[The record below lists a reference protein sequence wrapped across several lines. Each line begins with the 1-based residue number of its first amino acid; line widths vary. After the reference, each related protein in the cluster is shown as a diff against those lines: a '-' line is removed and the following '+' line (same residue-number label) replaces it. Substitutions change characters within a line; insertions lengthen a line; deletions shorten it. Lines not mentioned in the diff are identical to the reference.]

1 MIQSMTGYGK
11 SIGNS
16 DSLTFEVEVKSVNS
30 RFLDI
35 SVRLPKILLSKE
47 IELKN
52 LIKQKINR
60 GKVSLSVNLTKD
72 DIDAGTSN
80 IDNKILLKT
89 VETLNE
95 IKKKANINEELQ
107 LSHLLSFPNLF
118 ISDDSELT
126 ESEFDLIKT
135 ILLKALDELRVM
147 RSAEGEMLLI
157 DLKKRIQNIS
167 ELISNIN
174 NIGKESI
181 KQYFVKLKDRAAELV
196 EGIANNDD
204 RLRMELALLSEKYDI
219 TEESVRME
227 SHIKQF
233 LSTLENGEEAGK
245 KINFIVQEM
254 NREVN
259 TIGNKSVS
267 LEITNNG
274 ILIKEELEKIREQ
287 IQNIE

>member
-35 SVRLPKILLSKE
+35 SVRLPNILLSKE
-47 IELKN
+47 IELRN

-60 GKVSLSVNLTKD
+60 GKVSLSINLTKD

-118 ISDDSELT
+118 ISNDSALT

-135 ILLKALDELRVM
+135 TLLKALDELRVM

-167 ELISNIN
+167 ELISNIT

-181 KQYFVKLKDRAAELV
+181 EQYFIKLKDRAAELV
-196 EGIANNDD
+196 EGITDNDD
-204 RLRMELALLSEKYDI
+204 RLKMELALLSEKYDI

>member
-35 SVRLPKILLSKE
+35 SVRLPNILLSKE
-47 IELKN
+47 IELRN

-60 GKVSLSVNLTKD
+60 GKVSLSINLTKD

-118 ISDDSELT
+118 ISNDSALT

-135 ILLKALDELRVM
+135 TLLKALDELRVM

-181 KQYFVKLKDRAAELV
+181 EQYFIKLKDRAAELV
-196 EGIANNDD
+196 EGITDNDD
-204 RLRMELALLSEKYDI
+204 RLKMELALLSEKYDI